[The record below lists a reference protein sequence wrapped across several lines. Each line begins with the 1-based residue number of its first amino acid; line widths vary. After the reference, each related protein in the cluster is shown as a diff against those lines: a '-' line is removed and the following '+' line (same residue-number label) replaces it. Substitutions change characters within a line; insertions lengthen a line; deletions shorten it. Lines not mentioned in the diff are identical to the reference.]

1 MKFLN
6 YLALITSVGI
16 AGIAAYF
23 SVLGLATIFAGAFIG
38 IVIMAGA
45 LEFGKIITAAY
56 LHLFWERLNYQKWIM
71 ALMVVVLMLIT
82 SLGIFGY
89 LSKAHSEQT
98 GDTAQAQSVVT
109 RIDNLIAR
117 EENKIET
124 YEGRISTLGVA
135 TIDVSGSIS
144 QQEEIRDGAWDR
156 VQGDID
162 YAQGQIESLRGQITT
177 LDSAVNSL
185 RDKGVEVITTDE
197 GGVFQGAE
205 TETIDYVA
213 QANTL
218 FEQQKEQREQIR
230 ADIKVQTDN
239 IDRYRRQA
247 QDTINDANAEIK
259 RLQQASTG
267 DADEIIEKTD
277 EYNLLIDET
286 YDTIDELKL
295 EKFDSEQVI
304 LTLEREVGPIKY
316 IAEVIYGQEDSVK
329 YLDNAVRWVIYMLIF
344 VFDPLAVLLLI
355 SSVGQVARG
364 RVEEEEKKPPVI
376 EQRYVLQVP
385 KSRLKNMDSINKP
398 INPQN

>member
-1 MKFLN
+1 MKYLN
-6 YLALITSVGI
+6 WLALVTSVGI

-23 SVLGLATIFAGAFIG
+23 SVLGLATIFAGAFMG

-45 LEFGKIITAAY
+45 LEFGKIVTAAY
-56 LHLFWERLNYQKWIM
+56 LHLFWEKLNYQKWLM
-71 ALMVVVLMLIT
+71 ALMVFVLMLIT

-98 GDTAQAQSVVT
+98 GDTAQAQSIVT
-109 RIDNLIAR
+109 RINNEIAR
-117 EENKIET
+117 EENKIAT
-124 YEGRISTLGVA
+124 YEERIGTLGVA

-144 QQEEIRDGAWDR
+144 QQEVIRDGAWDR

-162 YAQGQIESLRGQITT
+162 YAQGQIESLRTQLTT
-177 LDSAVNSL
+177 LDSAVNDL

-205 TETIDYVA
+205 TETIDYVMLA
-213 QANTL
+213 DQL
-218 FEQQKEQREQIR
+218 FRDQSEQRDQIR
-230 ADIKVQTDN
+230 ADIDKQQDN
-239 IDRYRRQA
+239 IDKYRQQA
-247 QDTINDANAEIK
+247 QDTINDANTEIK

-277 EYNLLIDET
+277 EYNLLIDQT
-286 YDTIDELKL
+286 YDIIDELKL

-355 SSVGQVARG
+355 SSIGQVYR
-364 RVEEEEKKPPVI
+364 EEEKSRPIINEK
-376 EQRYVLQVP
+376 RYVLQVP
-385 KSRLKNMDSINKP
+385 KTRLKNMDSINKP
-398 INPQN
+398 ITPQN

>member
-1 MKFLN
+1 MKYLN

-23 SVLGLATIFAGAFIG
+23 SVLGLATIFAGAFMG
-38 IVIMAGA
+38 IVIMAGS

-56 LHLFWERLNYQKWIM
+56 LHLFWDKLNYQKWIM
-71 ALMVVVLMLIT
+71 ALMVVVLLLIT

-98 GDTAQAQSVVT
+98 GDTAQAQSIVS
-109 RIDNLIAR
+109 RIDNEIAR

-124 YEGRISTLGVA
+124 YEDRIGTLGVA
-135 TIDVSGSIS
+135 KVDVSGSIS

-162 YAQGQIESLRGQITT
+162 YAKGQILSLRGQLTT
-177 LDSAVNSL
+177 LDSAVNDL

-197 GGVFQGAE
+197 GGVFQGA
-205 TETIDYVA
+205 TNETIDYVA
-213 QANTL
+213 QANIL
-218 FEQQKEQREQIR
+218 FGQQKEQREQIR
-230 ADIKVQTDN
+230 NDIAGQQTN
-239 IDRYRRQA
+239 IDNYRAQA
-247 QDTINDANAEIK
+247 QTTINDANAEIK

-267 DADEIIEKTD
+267 DADEIITKTD
-277 EYNLLIDET
+277 EFNLLIDET

-385 KSRLKNMDSINKP
+385 KTRIKNMDNINKP
-398 INPQN
+398 V

>member
-1 MKFLN
+1 
-6 YLALITSVGI
+6 
-16 AGIAAYF
+16 
-23 SVLGLATIFAGAFIG
+23 
-38 IVIMAGA
+38 
-45 LEFGKIITAAY
+45 
-56 LHLFWERLNYQKWIM
+56 
-71 ALMVVVLMLIT
+71 MLIT

-135 TIDVSGSIS
+135 TIDVSDSIA
-144 QQEEIRDGAWDR
+144 QQEIIRDGAWDR

-247 QDTINDANAEIK
+247 QETIDGANAEIK

-267 DADEIIEKTD
+267 DADEIIAKTD

-295 EKFDSEQVI
+295 EKFDSEQII

-355 SSVGQVARG
+355 SSIGQVYR
-364 RVEEEEKKPPVI
+364 EEEKTRPNITEK
-376 EQRYVLQVP
+376 RYVLQVP
-385 KSRLKNMDSINKP
+385 KSRLRNMDNINKP

>member
-1 MKFLN
+1 MKYLN
-6 YLALITSVGI
+6 WLALVTSVGI

-23 SVLGLATIFAGAFIG
+23 SVLGLATIFAGAFMG

-45 LEFGKIITAAY
+45 LEFGKIVTAAY
-56 LHLFWERLNYQKWIM
+56 LHLFWERLNYQKWLM
-71 ALMVVVLMLIT
+71 ATMVFVLMLIT

-98 GDTAQAQSVVT
+98 GDTAQAQSIVS
-109 RIDNLIAR
+109 RIDSEIAR
-117 EENKIET
+117 EENKIAT
-124 YEGRISTLGVA
+124 YEERIGTLGVA
-135 TIDVSGSIS
+135 KIDVSGSIS
-144 QQEEIRDGAWDR
+144 QQEVIRDGAWDR

-162 YAQGQIESLRGQITT
+162 YAQGQIESLRTQLTT
-177 LDSAVNSL
+177 LDSAVNDL
-185 RDKGVEVITTDE
+185 REKGVEVITTDE

-218 FEQQKEQREQIR
+218 FDQQKEQRDQIR
-230 ADIKVQTDN
+230 SDIEKQQNN
-239 IDRYRRQA
+239 IDRYRQQA
-247 QDTINDANAEIK
+247 QDTINGANAEIK

-277 EYNLLIDET
+277 EYNLLIDQT
-286 YDTIDELKL
+286 YDKIDELKL

-355 SSVGQVARG
+355 SSIGQVYR
-364 RVEEEEKKPPVI
+364 EEEKSRPIINEK
-376 EQRYVLQVP
+376 RYVLQVP
-385 KSRLKNMDSINKP
+385 KTRIKNMDTINKT